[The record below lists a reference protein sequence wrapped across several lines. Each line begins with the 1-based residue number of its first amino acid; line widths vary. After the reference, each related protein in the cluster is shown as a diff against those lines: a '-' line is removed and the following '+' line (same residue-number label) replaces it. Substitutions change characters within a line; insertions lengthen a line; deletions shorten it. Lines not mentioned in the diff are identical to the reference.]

1 MHLEEWPRLL
11 AGGGGSASFLNG
23 VGHIQDGDEDVAVSD
38 RKTGGRDLLGHLGR
52 RGRGVQGR
60 HVGLEIPEHRLERA
74 PPDVVLRHLR
84 ADGEPYALPPL
95 RRYAEHVADLRQRA
109 QRRRLHLLPL
119 KKKQGQNGHAGM
131 VGG

>member
-1 MHLEEWPRLL
+1 MSSTSCHFL
-11 AGGGGSASFLNG
+11 AGGGGSAGFLNG
-23 VGHIQDGDEDVAVSD
+23 VGRTQDSVSD
-38 RKTGGRDLLGHLGR
+38 RKTGRRDLLGHLGR

-95 RRYAEHVADLRQRA
+95 RHYAEHVADLRQRA

-119 KKKQGQNGHAGM
+119 KKKQGQNGHADM